1 MPDYVKNNIF
11 SFIVLILLL
20 SLIYLQWV
28 NKQQKQAKEPL
39 QIVKRDTVYMDI
51 RNYTNIVPKLVERIP
66 YLITESETR
75 YFPDTNYAKLV
86 QQYHNLVEELLAKH
100 IYIDTLRIDSIGY
113 VQVNDTISNNRVLGR
128 SYLSNLSYPIITNTV
143 YQPEA
148 KKAMLYWGVGMQMNN
163 VFSVNSLST
172 GGIYKFK
179 NNFMLGGS
187 IGMSQNGKTIF
198 GAQGYWPL
206 NMRNK

>member
-163 VFSVNSLST
+163 IFNVNSLST

-179 NNFMLGGS
+179 NNFMLGV
-187 IGMSQNGKTIF
+187 
-198 GAQGYWPL
+198 A
-206 NMRNK
+206 

>member
-11 SFIVLILLL
+11 SFIVLMLLL

-28 NKQQKQAKEPL
+28 NKEQKQAKEPL
-39 QIVKRDTVYMDI
+39 QIVKRDTVFMDI

-143 YQPEA
+143 YQPEP

-163 VFSVNSLST
+163 IFNVNSLST

-179 NNFMLGGS
+179 NDFMLGGN

-198 GAQGYWPL
+198 GMQGYWPL
-206 NMRNK
+206 SIKNK